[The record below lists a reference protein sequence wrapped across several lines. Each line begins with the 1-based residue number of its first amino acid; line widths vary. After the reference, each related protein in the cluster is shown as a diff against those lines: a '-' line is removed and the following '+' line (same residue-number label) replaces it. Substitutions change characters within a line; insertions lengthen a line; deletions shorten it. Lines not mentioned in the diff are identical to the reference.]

1 MISSIPSI
9 TALWKSL
16 SAFISQFCA
25 VTIKVADFS
34 NVSIDYLLDR
44 SSEKTISSSFISGAD
59 LNDVLDGVMSWNGEK
74 LTEADKEAVRKFLA
88 GRKSK

>member
-1 MISSIPSI
+1 M
-9 TALWKSL
+9 
-16 SAFISQFCA
+16 
-25 VTIKVADFS
+25 
-34 NVSIDYLLDR
+34 LDR
-44 SSEKTISSSFISGAD
+44 SSEKTNSSSFISGAD